1 MEFKAISSNK
11 YIFIRIIGIE
21 LAIITL
27 YINNILI
34 LTKLKLL
41 INIIKG
47 GIKATFKIK
56 DIDEL
61 KRILNIQVHRKNNS
75 IIIDQL

>member
-1 MEFKAISSNK
+1 MGFKAIFSDK
-11 YIFIRIIGIE
+11 YIFIRIIDIE

-34 LTKLKLL
+34 LIKLKLL

-47 GIKATFKIK
+47 GIKAIFKIK
-56 DIDEL
+56 NIGKL
-61 KRILNIQVHRKNNS
+61 KRILGI
-75 IIIDQL
+75 